1 MRRRKNMHFRKTYDQ
16 VLAEL
21 GGIDYSKQSEIKK
34 PRYLYSDPAENG
46 SRWKAGDP
54 LKLPRKGKNY
64 AIYFNLNAMRAG
76 TYGLGGVGEKS
87 ALFKSVKNSMPPFF
101 NEKGNKVAPHPIQ
114 RARTYFGGS
123 IYSFVDPQNGD
134 VVSHQRT
141 AELDDVVFEIH
152 KKVVRKIQESGSKTP
167 CCFVE
172 GTYIKPVSRE
182 AQQDYISE
190 WFDGMDGHLELY
202 NDGWRQVVF
211 NPMRSDTFM
220 YYDEGKDRYLPAYT
234 AERVVMMSL
243 PTPASQVARRSIPYL
258 ILAQYVNAASQTYED
273 TDTYIR
279 RKKSNPMRRKKNTSK
294 PSPRLAH
301 IFSTIEEDEKQ
312 LILTR
317 SKDLL
322 DPTYYDVENM
332 RITDEWIAMNMRN
345 NNFIMGRF
353 DPYWEGRDVR
363 KSDIPKLRKM
373 LKGEMDTTSARR
385 SFQSLTSTE
394 RNDVAYGNN
403 YGRLADVFGV
413 SRDTIGQWKWKLYS
427 EYGYDGVI
435 FRSQG
440 GQISRVERGKGE
452 TERIG
457 WTTHKSA
464 GTYRKY
470 PRTRKNGRNLGYG
483 TKNGAMLNNQL
494 RTVAR
499 VAKELS
505 DAIQDDD
512 QVPDWVLSKATVAM
526 DRLVVANNYIQS
538 KLQGMTPNPRVNV
551 SAAIKN
557 ARKVIK
563 EIR

>member
-1 MRRRKNMHFRKTYDQ
+1 MKRRRNMHFRKTYDQ
-16 VLAEL
+16 VLSEL
-21 GGIDYSKQSEIKK
+21 GGIDYSKQSEITS
-34 PRYLYSDPAENG
+34 PVRLYSSKQG
-46 SRWKAGDP
+46 KAGDP
-54 LKLPRKGKNY
+54 LERPRKGKNY
-64 AIYFNLNAMRAG
+64 AVYFNLNAMRSG
-76 TYGLGGVGEKS
+76 LYGLGGVSEKS
-87 ALFKSVKNSMPPFF
+87 ALFKRVKNSMPPFTD
-101 NEKGNKVAPHPIQ
+101 KDGKKVAPHPIQ

-123 IYSFVDPQNGD
+123 IYSFVDPQRGY

-152 KKVVRKIQESGSKTP
+152 KKVVREIRESGSKTP

-172 GTYIKPVSRE
+172 GTYVKPVSGKEQR
-182 AQQDYISE
+182 DYISE
-190 WFDGMDGHLELY
+190 WFDNMDGHLELY
-202 NDGWRQVVF
+202 SDGWRQVVF

-220 YYDEGKDRYLPAYT
+220 YYDEEKDQYFPALT

-243 PTPASQVARRSIPYL
+243 PIPASQVARRSIPYL
-258 ILAQYVNAASQTYED
+258 ILAQYVNEASTYED

-279 RKKSNPMRRKKNTSK
+279 RKKRNPMRRKKNTSK

-385 SFQSLTSTE
+385 SFQSLTRTE
-394 RNDVAYGNN
+394 RDDVAYGNN
-403 YGRLADVFGV
+403 YGRLADAFGV
-413 SRDTIGQWKWKLYS
+413 SRDTIGQWKWKLYH

-470 PRTRKNGRNLGYG
+470 PRTKKFLRKNGRNLGYG
-483 TKNGAMLNNQL
+483 TKNGAMLKNQL
-494 RTVAR
+494 ITVVR
-499 VAKELS
+499 VAQELNN
-505 DAIQDDD
+505 AIQYDDE
-512 QVPDWVLSKATVAM
+512 VPDWVLSKATVAM

-551 SAAIKN
+551 NAAIKN
-557 ARKVIK
+557 ARRVIK